1 MYQHVLVPTDG
12 SEPASR
18 AVEQAI
24 EIADR
29 FDATL
34 HVLFAVDVDEKTPW
48 SLSESQVSESM
59 REHGRALTEGVAERA
74 PDDLEVVTTVEEGD
88 PRERI
93 LTYADVNGID
103 VIVMGTHGRKGIDR
117 LLLGSVTEHVVR
129 NADCSVLVTR
139 AEEDE
144 QPVGNADAAIDTART
159 ALEEAEGIDA
169 AALEIDDEP
178 HEMGGYWI
186 VHAETDDRAFNVH
199 ISRATG
205 TTRIADV
212 TES

>member
-24 EIADR
+24 EIAER

-34 HVLFAVDVDEKTPW
+34 HALFVADVDDKTPW
-48 SLSESQVSESM
+48 DFSRSRVTESM
-59 REHGRALTEGVAERA
+59 HEHGQALIEGVAERA
-74 PDDLEVVTTVEEGD
+74 PDDLEVVTTIEEGD

-93 LTYADVNGID
+93 LTYADANGID
-103 VIVMGTHGRKGIDR
+103 AIVMGTHGRRGIDR
-117 LLLGSVTEHVVR
+117 LLLGSVTEYVVR
-129 NADCSVLVTR
+129 NANCSVLVTR
-139 AEEDE
+139 ANDAEE
-144 QPVGNADAAIDTART
+144 PVGSAEAAIDTART
-159 ALEEAEGIDA
+159 ALEESKDVDT
-169 AALEIDDEP
+169 LEIDDEP

-186 VHAETDDRAFNVH
+186 VRAETDDRTFNVH

-205 TTRIADV
+205 TARIADV
-212 TES
+212 TGR